1 MSTDIPQNKRLSELA
16 PTPMNTPASVPSN
29 MQGARA
35 PQIAS
40 IDEEGRGKSII
51 TGNIIYLNHSE
62 ERDNIASALASNPQL
77 VSMIQGKLG
86 DLVGRSSGYIESLAP
101 PVRRRIN
108 GLKGVQAEH
117 AKLEAKF
124 QEEILALEKKY
135 LEKYQPL
142 YDRRAAIIAGKIEP
156 SEDEVNIGIEEQE
169 AEDASGAAEASE
181 SPDATASINSK
192 TENVTGI
199 PEFWL
204 TSMRNVVSLS
214 EMITARDEEA
224 LKFVTDIRMAY
235 LDRPGFK
242 LIFSFAKNEFFTN
255 ETLTKTYY
263 YQEEAGYG
271 GDFVYD
277 HADGDEISWSGDKDL
292 TVRFETKK
300 QRNKNTKQTRVV
312 KKSIPV
318 ESFFNFFKPP
328 AVPDDDSNDVAS
340 DIDERLELDYQIGE
354 DIKEKLI
361 PRAVDWFTGAALD
374 YEELD
379 ESMDGEDFEGYDD
392 DVRTLHIAIA
402 RQTNL
407 T

>member
-1 MSTDIPQNKRLSELA
+1 MLI
-16 PTPMNTPASVPSN
+16 
-29 MQGARA
+29 
-35 PQIAS
+35 
-40 IDEEGRGKSII
+40 
-51 TGNIIYLNHSE
+51 E

-86 DLVGRSSGYIESLAP
+86 NLVGKSSGYVESLPA

-117 AKLEAKF
+117 AKLEASF

-135 LEKYQPL
+135 LQKYQPL
-142 YDRRAAIIAGKIEP
+142 YDRRAQIVAGSLEP
-156 SEDEVNIGIEEQE
+156 SEEEVNVGLEDEEE
-169 AEDASGAAEASE
+169 DEKEESAEETEETSTDADVQG
-181 SPDATASINSK
+181 
-192 TENVTGI
+192 V

-204 TSMRNVVSLS
+204 TAMRNVISLS

-224 LKFVTDIRMAY
+224 LKHLADIRMSY
-235 LDRPGFK
+235 LDKPGFK
-242 LIFSFAKNEFFTN
+242 LTFTFSQNDFFTN
-255 ETLTKTYY
+255 EVLSKTYY

-277 HADGDEISWSGDKDL
+277 HADGDEISWKEGKDL
-292 TVRFETKK
+292 TVRYETKK

-312 KKSIPV
+312 KKTVPV

-328 AVPDDDSNDVAS
+328 SVPEDDADDVAS

-361 PRAVDWFTGAALD
+361 PRAVDWFTGAALA

-379 ESMDGEDFEGYDD
+379 ESMDGEDFEDYDE
-392 DVRTLHIAIA
+392 DVRYSA
-402 RQTNL
+402 
-407 T
+407 

>member
-40 IDEEGRGKSII
+40 IDEEGR
-51 TGNIIYLNHSE
+51 E
-62 ERDNIASALASNPQL
+62 DRDNIASALASNPQL

-86 DLVGRSSGYIESLAP
+86 DLVGRSSGYIESLPA

-135 LEKYQPL
+135 LGKYQPL
-142 YDRRAAIIAGKIEP
+142 YDRRAQIVAGSIEP
-156 SEDEVNIGIEEQE
+156 TEDEINVGLENQDEEE
-169 AEDASGAAEASE
+169 NTAETPE
-181 SPDATASINSK
+181 SADSSTVS
-192 TENVTGI
+192 GI

-224 LKFVTDIRMAY
+224 LKSVTDIRMSY
-235 LDRPGFK
+235 LDKPGFR
-242 LIFSFAKNEFFTN
+242 LTFTFAKNDFFSN
-255 ETLTKTYY
+255 DVLTKTYY

-277 HADGDEISWSGDKDL
+277 HADGDEIKWNNDKDL
-292 TVRFETKK
+292 TVRYETKK

-312 KKSIPV
+312 KKTVPV

-328 AVPDDDSNDVAS
+328 AVPEDDANDVAS

-379 ESMDGEDFEGYDD
+379 ESMDGEDFEGYDED
-392 DVRTLHIAIA
+392 EESSEGSESDEEDEDGKPKADPQEC
-402 RQTNL
+402 RQQ
-407 T
+407 

>member
-1 MSTDIPQNKRLSELA
+1 MT
-16 PTPMNTPASVPSN
+16 
-29 MQGARA
+29 
-35 PQIAS
+35 
-40 IDEEGRGKSII
+40 
-51 TGNIIYLNHSE
+51 YLE
-62 ERDNIASALASNPQL
+62 ERDNIASALAGNPAL

-86 DLVGRSSGYIESLAP
+86 DLVGRSSGYVESLPAP
-101 PVRRRIN
+101 IRRRIN

-142 YDRRAAIIAGKIEP
+142 YNRRAEIVAGTIEP
-156 SEDEVNIGIEEQE
+156 SEAEINVGLEDQDDENEEEDE
-169 AEDASGAAEASE
+169 ADSTEDQAS
-181 SPDATASINSK
+181 TAK
-192 TENVTGI
+192 GI

-204 TSMRNVVSLS
+204 TAMRNVVSLS

-224 LKFVTDIRMAY
+224 LKSLVDIRMSY
-235 LDRPGFK
+235 LEKPGFK
-242 LIFSFAKNEFFTN
+242 LTFSFAENEFFSDKS
-255 ETLTKTYY
+255 LSKTYY

-277 HADGDEISWSGDKDL
+277 HADGDAISWKDGKDL
-292 TVRFETKK
+292 TVRYETKK
-300 QRNKNTKQTRVV
+300 QRNKNTKQTRIV
-312 KKSIPV
+312 KKTVPV

-328 AVPDDDSNDVAS
+328 TVPEDDADDVAS

-361 PRAVDWFTGAALD
+361 PRAVDWFTGAALA

-379 ESMDGEDFEGYDD
+379 ESMDGEDFEDYDE
-392 DVRTLHIAIA
+392 DVSTK
-402 RQTNL
+402 
-407 T
+407 